1 MNELVTVFGG
11 GGFVGRYL
19 VQELLRQGLRVR
31 VAERNPLDTVHL
43 KPLAGLGQ
51 AQSVGA
57 DITKPE
63 TVARAVHGAD
73 VVINLVGTMT
83 GRMEAIHADGARN
96 VAEAA
101 AKAGAQRLV
110 HMSAIGADANSASAY
125 GRTKGQGETLVRAAF
140 PGATIMRPSIIFGP
154 EDKFINR
161 FAGMLAIA
169 PFVPVIR
176 PDVKF
181 QPVWVVDVARAFA
194 AAACSDTFAG
204 ETFELAGPQQLTMLE
219 LHRWIGEAIGRTPRL
234 VSLPDGLAGMLA
246 SFGWLPGAPITRDQ
260 WQMLQQDN
268 VAAPGADG
276 FEAFGF
282 VPTPLAAVAMQ
293 WLVRYRR
300 EGRFSLNAP
309 A

>member
-19 VQELLRQGLRVR
+19 VQELLRQGFRVR
-31 VAERNPLDTVHL
+31 VAERNPLDTMHL

-63 TVARAVHGAD
+63 TVARAVHDAD
-73 VVINLVGTMT
+73 VVINLVGTLK
-83 GRMEAIHADGARN
+83 GRMDAIHVDGARN

-101 AKAGAQRLV
+101 AKAGVRRLI
-110 HMSAIGADANSASAY
+110 HMSAIGADPNSQSAY
-125 GRTKGQGETLVRAAF
+125 GRTKGQGEAAVRAAF
-140 PGATIMRPSIIFGP
+140 PSATIVRPSIIFGP
-154 EDKFINR
+154 EDRFINR
-161 FAGMLAIA
+161 FAGMMAIA

-176 PDVKF
+176 PDVRF
-181 QPVWVVDVARAFA
+181 QPVWVVDVARAMA
-194 AAACSDTFAG
+194 AAACGNGLSG
-204 ETFELAGPQQLTMLE
+204 KTFELGGPQQLTMLE
-219 LHRWIGEAIGRTPRL
+219 LHRWVGEAIGRTPRL
-234 VSLPDGLAGMLA
+234 ISLPDGVAGLLAG
-246 SFGWLPGAPITRDQ
+246 FGFLPGAPITRDQ
-260 WQMLQQDN
+260 LQMLQQDN
-268 VAAPGADG
+268 VVAPGADG
-276 FEAFGF
+276 FEAIGF
-282 VPTPLAAVAMQ
+282 TPTPLAAVAMQ